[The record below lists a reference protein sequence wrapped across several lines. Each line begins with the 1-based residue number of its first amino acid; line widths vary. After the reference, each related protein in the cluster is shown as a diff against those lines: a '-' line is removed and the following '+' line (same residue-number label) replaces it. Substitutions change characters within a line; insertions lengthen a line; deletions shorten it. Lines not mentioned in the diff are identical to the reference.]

1 MQATLITL
9 GIVAVMA
16 AIVGGGL
23 KAFGVE
29 VGVVGSL
36 GRQLLLAVFGLAV
49 VAFGLWEPWNRPPD
63 DGQGEPG
70 SVEVPVSATQGWTD
84 TRVDLAAGD
93 QLTIEADG
101 QINDDVN
108 NHPTRVF
115 GPEGQPDVER
125 EHPGDPHR
133 DMNHAALIAR
143 IGSDGEVFEVGVS
156 LRCTVARTGRLMLG
170 LNDGRFDDNDGQYVA
185 EVLVASGGASAPAPM
200 CGS

>member
-9 GIVAVMA
+9 GMVAVMA

-49 VAFGLWEPWNRPPD
+49 VAFGLWEPWNPPAD
-63 DGQGEPG
+63 DGQGPE
-70 SVEVPVSATQGWTD
+70 SVDVAVSASQRWTD
-84 TRVDLAAGD
+84 TGVDLAAGD
-93 QLTIEADG
+93 QLAIEADG

-115 GPEGQPDVER
+115 GPEGQPDVGG

-143 IGSDGEVFEVGVS
+143 IGSDGEVFEVGAS
-156 LRCTVARTGRLMLG
+156 LRCSVARAGRLMLG
-170 LNDGRFDDNDGQYVA
+170 INDGRFDDNDGQYAA
-185 EVLVASGGASAPAPM
+185 EVAMASGGSSAPAPT